1 MLGSSAERVPPPS
14 QGNEPEVDNG
24 FSEDGSGDGV
34 ESSSVKVVVRVRPMV
49 SHEILEGSRPCVF
62 LEEAP
67 KPQQLMIL
75 DKCFEFDSALS
86 AEISQR
92 EVYEATARPLLE
104 QFFKGYNATVLAYG
118 QTGSGKTHTMGS
130 TLSVSELQ
138 DDCGVIPRLL
148 KVRKSSS
155 FQFFTLSM
163 HCMFSLLLS
172 TLGIRF

>member
-1 MLGSSAERVPPPS
+1 MLGGSAERVPPFS
-14 QGNEPEVDNG
+14 EGNEPEVGTGLNEEG
-24 FSEDGSGDGV
+24 STDGA

-62 LEEAP
+62 IEQAL

-75 DKCFEFDSALS
+75 DKCFEFDYALS
-86 AEISQR
+86 ADVSQR
-92 EVYEATARPLLE
+92 DVYEATARPLLE

-148 KVRKSSS
+148 KVPP
-155 FQFFTLSM
+155 
-163 HCMFSLLLS
+163 LLLNS
-172 TLGIRF
+172 ILPLCLCCIPIYFY